1 LKKYLIYL
9 IFLSFGFSLDV
20 YSGGKLSSNQA
31 AMDVTHYTIKLKVD
45 PYKQTISGIVNISF
59 ILIGKPDKIE
69 IDLLDDFHVSGT
81 AIDGMNL
88 SFTHKNHKILIE
100 YPGLDLFKTH
110 YLEIKYSGKPPVAK
124 NPPWDGGF
132 TWEKSEDGH
141 PWIAVSCQTNGAYIW
156 YPCKDHPSDKPD
168 GVDIS
173 ITVPDPLTVAANGV
187 IQSIHSE
194 GDKWTTWH
202 WRTEYPISTY
212 NVNFTAGYFEVVE
225 RTGYILDKPLNMVYY
240 VLPEK
245 RDGAEG
251 LLKDAEEYLNF
262 YARNFGQYPWMKE
275 KFGLVHT
282 PYWGMEHQTINAY
295 GNNYKKTKLGYDF
308 LMFHEMGHEWW
319 GNYLSVA
326 DWADFWIHEGFDTY
340 AEALYI
346 EEKFGKKTAKSFVN
360 NRYKKNIQ
368 NEQAVVPERNTS
380 TEYKTD
386 NDVYYKG
393 AHILHSLRYL
403 IGDEVLRESLKEF
416 IQMPKELPQNQ
427 TSTKEFIS
435 LIHNNSGQNN
445 QWFFNQY
452 LFKND
457 LPVLIVEEE
466 IIKNKK
472 FIDLWWEN
480 DGFKMPVEIRFESF
494 DGERNRKLDLNNSPT
509 RIAIPLKSD
518 LLIDPENWLLYTLK
532 KESK

>member
-1 LKKYLIYL
+1 MIYL

-435 LIHNNSGQNN
+435 LIHNNSGQNI